1 MDLFTNGTHK
11 DIVSLCKNI
20 SYVTPLQY
28 NGVLPIWT
36 PMKYDR
42 KEVEEERKRRER
54 LRQLSREG
62 TPQYNC
68 RIKW

>member
-1 MDLFTNGTHK
+1 MARYAKQQIRSNTIKRVTEGSYANLYHK
-11 DIVSLCKNI
+11 EAE
-20 SYVTPLQY
+20 Y
-28 NGVLPIWT
+28 
-36 PMKYDR
+36 
-42 KEVEEERKRRER
+42 ERKRRER